1 MRNRCF
7 YRQALA
13 LLLLFFLSSCQ
24 KVVLDEEEHRTTPDQ
39 GVMVT
44 FRIASLEQIPFDA
57 VAGSRGTDVSAACSR
72 INLAF
77 YQNSTK
83 VSQINQEISDANY
96 GTLKANLVP
105 GTYKV
110 VLVAHNG
117 NKNATMTNP
126 EKITFDYKVTDTFYF
141 CGDIKVGG
149 DSTCNLQLRR
159 AVAMVRF
166 MTEDPLPASVRTMRF
181 YYTGGSSTFDA
192 VHGVGCVNSKQHEEF
207 DVSPDMVG
215 KPGTFEIFTFPRAD
229 SKSLKLQVT
238 ALGDEISI
246 LKDMTIDEVKI
257 QRNMITQYKGNFFEN
272 FSPENNSS
280 RGLTFS
286 LYSDDEWSTSSYN
299 F

>member
-1 MRNRCF
+1 MRNCSF
-7 YRQALA
+7 YGQALA
-13 LLLLFFLSSCQ
+13 LLFLSLLSSCQ

-39 GVMVT
+39 GVTVT

-57 VAGSRGTDVSAACSR
+57 VAGSRGTDVSAACNR

-77 YQNSTK
+77 YQNNSK
-83 VSQINQEISDANY
+83 IKQINQESSEASY
-96 GTLKANLVP
+96 GTLKVDLLP

-117 NKNATMTNP
+117 SKNATMTDP

-141 CGDIKVGG
+141 CDDIKVGS
-149 DSTCNLQLRR
+149 DSTCNLQLSR

-166 MTEDPLPASVRTMRF
+166 MTEDALPPAVKTMRF

-215 KPGTFEIFTFPRAD
+215 KPGTFEIFTFPRSD

-238 ALGDEISI
+238 ALGDDTTV

-257 QRNMITQYKGNFFEN
+257 QRNMITQYRGNFFDN
-272 FSPENNSS
+272 ISPESNPS
-280 RGLTFS
+280 RSLTLG
-286 LYSDDEWSTSSYN
+286 LYSDDEWTTSSYT